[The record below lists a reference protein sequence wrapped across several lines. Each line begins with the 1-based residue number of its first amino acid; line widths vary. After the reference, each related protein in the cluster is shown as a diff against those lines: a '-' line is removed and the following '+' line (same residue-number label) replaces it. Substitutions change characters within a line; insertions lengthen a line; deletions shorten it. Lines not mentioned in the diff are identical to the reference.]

1 MSERIL
7 RPDLL
12 AEGVCLFVSGH
23 SDSVSMNTKQFED
36 RKKRARNRNT
46 QSKDRNFTS
55 HDTNED
61 NDTSIPLLPAR
72 REKRA
77 GGEMPMMFP

>member
-12 AEGVCLFVSGH
+12 AEEVCQFVLWH